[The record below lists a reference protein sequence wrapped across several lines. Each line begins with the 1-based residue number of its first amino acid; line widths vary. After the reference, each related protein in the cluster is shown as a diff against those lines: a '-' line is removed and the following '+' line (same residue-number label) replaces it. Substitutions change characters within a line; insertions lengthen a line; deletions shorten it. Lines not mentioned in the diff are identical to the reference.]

1 MVGAVTSPLILVVDD
16 DARVLASVARGLRVS
31 GFEVETATD
40 GAAALQRI
48 ATGAPQAMVLDLNMP
63 LLDGVQVVTALRSFG
78 NDIPI
83 CVLSARS
90 EVTDRIGALE
100 AGADDYLTKPFDLGE
115 LVARL
120 RAMLRRA
127 PAPAHGSDR
136 ITVGPL
142 VIHPSARRVYANDVL
157 LDLTKREFD
166 LLAALASAPGQV
178 FTRAQLLDRVWG
190 YDFETQTKVVDVFV
204 SYLRRKIEAAG
215 APRLVHTVR
224 GVGFVLRGDA

>member
-1 MVGAVTSPLILVVDD
+1 MDD
-16 DARVLASVARGLRVS
+16 DARVLASVARGLRLS
-31 GFEVETATD
+31 GFAVESAAD
-40 GAAALQRI
+40 GASALQRI
-48 ATGAPQAMVLDLNMP
+48 AAAAPQAMVLDLNMP
-63 LLDGVQVVTALRSFG
+63 TLDGVQVVTALRALG

-90 EVTDRIGALE
+90 EVTDRIEVLE

-127 PAPAHGSDR
+127 PAAPSAQGSDL
-136 ITVGPL
+136 IAVGPL
-142 VIHPSARRVYANDVL
+142 TVHPAARRAYANDTL

-166 LLAALASAPGQV
+166 LLAALSGAPGQV
-178 FTRAQLLDRVWG
+178 FTRTQLLDRVWG

-204 SYLRRKIEAAG
+204 SYLRRKIESTG
-215 APRLVHTVR
+215 CPRLIHTVR
-224 GVGFVLRGDA
+224 GVGFVLREDA

>member
-1 MVGAVTSPLILVVDD
+1 MTGPRILIVDD
-16 DARVLASVARGLRVS
+16 DARVLTSVARGLRMS
-31 GFEVETATD
+31 GFEVETAAD
-40 GAAALQRI
+40 GAAALRHI
-48 ATGAPQAMVLDLNMP
+48 ATDAPQAMLLDLNMP
-63 LLDGVQVVTALRSFG
+63 NLDGVQVVTALRALG

-83 CVLSARS
+83 CVLSARA
-90 EVTDRIGALE
+90 EVTDRIDALE

-127 PAPAHGSDR
+127 PAPAHVSDDR

-142 VIHPSARRVYANDVL
+142 TVLPGARRAAIDGAPL
-157 LDLTKREFD
+157 ELTKREFD

-178 FTRAQLLDRVWG
+178 FSRTQLLDRVWG

-204 SYLRRKIEAAG
+204 SYLRRKIEDTG
-215 APRLVHTVR
+215 CPRLIHTVR
-224 GVGFVLRGDA
+224 GVGFVLRAEP

>member
-1 MVGAVTSPLILVVDD
+1 MTGARILVVDD
-16 DARVLASVARGLRVS
+16 DVRVLASVARGLRLS

-48 ATGAPQAMVLDLNMP
+48 TASAPQAMVLDLNMP
-63 LLDGVQVVTALRSFG
+63 ALDGVGVVTALRSFG

-127 PAPAHGSDR
+127 PAPAHVSDQV
-136 ITVGPL
+136 TVGSL
-142 VIHPSARRVYANDVL
+142 IVHPSARRAYAEDIL
-157 LDLTKREFD
+157 LELTKREFD

-204 SYLRRKIEAAG
+204 SYLRRKIEDTG
-215 APRLVHTVR
+215 CPRLIQTVR
-224 GVGFVLRGDA
+224 GVGFVLRTEA

>member
-1 MVGAVTSPLILVVDD
+1 MSGPLILVVDD
-16 DARVLASVARGLRVS
+16 DARVLASVARGLRLS

-40 GAAALQRI
+40 GAAALARI
-48 ATGAPQAMVLDLNMP
+48 TASAPQAMVLDLNMP

-83 CVLSARS
+83 CVLSARA

-127 PAPAHGSDR
+127 PAPASEADR

-142 VIHPSARRVYANDVL
+142 SIQPSARRAYANDAR

-166 LLAALASAPGQV
+166 LLAALAAAPGQV

-204 SYLRRKIEAAG
+204 SYLRRKIESTG
-215 APRLVHTVR
+215 SPRLIHTVR
-224 GVGFVLRGDA
+224 GVGFVLRDDA

>member
-1 MVGAVTSPLILVVDD
+1 MTSPRILIVDD
-16 DARVLASVARGLRVS
+16 DARVLTAVTRGLRLS

-40 GAAALQRI
+40 GASALQRI
-48 ATGAPQAMVLDLNMP
+48 AASAPQAMVLDLNMP
-63 LLDGVQVVTALRSFG
+63 QLDGVGVVTALRSFG

-127 PAPAHGSDR
+127 PAPVHGAAADL
-136 ITVGPL
+136 IKVGPL
-142 VIHPSARRVYANDVL
+142 TIHPTARRAYANDTL

-166 LLAALASAPGQV
+166 LLAALSAAPGQV

-204 SYLRRKIEAAG
+204 SYLRRKIESTG
-215 APRLVHTVR
+215 CPRLVHTVR
-224 GVGFVLRGDA
+224 GVGFVLREDA

>member
-1 MVGAVTSPLILVVDD
+1 MSGPLILVVDD
-16 DARVLASVARGLRVS
+16 DARVLASVARGLRLS
-31 GFEVETATD
+31 GFEVETAAD
-40 GAAALQRI
+40 GAAALARI
-48 ATGAPQAMVLDLNMP
+48 TASAPQGMVLDLNMP

-83 CVLSARS
+83 CVLSARA

-127 PAPAHGSDR
+127 PAPAPEADR

-142 VIHPSARRVYANDVL
+142 SIQPSARRAYANDAR

-166 LLAALASAPGQV
+166 LLAALAAAPGQV

-204 SYLRRKIEAAG
+204 SYLRRKIESTG
-215 APRLVHTVR
+215 SPRLIHTVR
-224 GVGFVLRGDA
+224 GVGFVLRDDA